1 MHTEALPVLAPT
13 RLSYNGMMAE
23 LTDSYNW
30 AQSPIGERDTWPVAL
45 GIVLKLILSSKN
57 PMFLWWGPDLTQFYN
72 DAFRECLGTDGKH
85 PSALG
90 QAGKECWPESWGI
103 IQPLI
108 QQVLKGDSIWR
119 ENHLIPIYRNGRL
132 EDVYWTFSYTPV
144 LNDLGS
150 VDGVLALCQETTK
163 LVQLEKH
170 YVKQLS
176 NLFLQAPVAICILR
190 GREYVIEVVNDRMV
204 EMWDRKMGDVLNK
217 PAFDVLTELKDQG
230 FKDLL
235 DGVFY
240 TGKRYVTEEL
250 PINLKRHGKIENAF
264 VKFIYEPLRDE
275 DGTISG
281 VMALA
286 HEITEQVLG
295 RKQVEDAE
303 RKTRIAIESAELGM
317 YEKNLMSNEIIGDAR
332 FYEIFGFDK
341 EVSMNELV
349 SIIHPEDLTVRE
361 IAYKESLTSGK
372 LCYEA
377 RIIYKD
383 KSLHWFKVYGKFF
396 YNEDNLP
403 IKLLGVVDDI
413 TAQKQMQKQKD
424 NLLAIASHEFKTPV
438 TTIKAYGQLAESI
451 LESDGETVVLHVV
464 KKMGTQVDKLAAL
477 IENLLNITKI
487 QEGKLAYNETIF
499 DFNEMAREVIED
511 MQVTCATHHIE
522 YIAGKSATI
531 FGDKEKIGEVLNN
544 LISNARKYSPN
555 ASRIIVI
562 TEIQKDGVQLSVR
575 DFGIGIPSEA
585 QQSVFKQFYRINGEN
600 QSTFP
605 GMGIGLYICS
615 EFIKGHKGN
624 IWVESKLG
632 EGSTFYIWIPRHHEN
647 VAVIGFE

>member
-30 AQSPIGERDTWPVAL
+30 AQSPIGERDTWPVTL

-85 PSALG
+85 PLALG
-90 QAGKECWPESWGI
+90 QAGKECWPESWAI

-119 ENHLIPIYRNGRL
+119 ENQLIPIYRNGRL
-132 EDVYWTFSYTPV
+132 EDVYWTFSYTPI

-163 LVQLEKH
+163 LVQSEKH

-230 FKDLL
+230 FKELL
-235 DGVFY
+235 DDVFY

-317 YEKNLMSNEIIGDAR
+317 YEKNLMSDEIKGDAR

-341 EVSMNELV
+341 EVSTNELV

-361 IAYKESLTSGK
+361 TAYKESLTSGK

-424 NLLAIASHEFKTPV
+424 NLLAIASHELKTPV

-511 MQVTCATHHIE
+511 MQVTCVTNHIE

-555 ASRIIVI
+555 ASSIIVI
-562 TEIQKDGVQLSVR
+562 TEVQKDGVQLSVR
-575 DFGIGIPSEA
+575 DFGIGIPGEA
-585 QQSVFKQFYRINGEN
+585 QQSVFSNFAVLMARTSQLFLVWASGF
-600 QSTFP
+600 TFVQN
-605 GMGIGLYICS
+605 LL
-615 EFIKGHKGN
+615 K
-624 IWVESKLG
+624 
-632 EGSTFYIWIPRHHEN
+632 
-647 VAVIGFE
+647 VIRVIYGWKVN

>member
-1 MHTEALPVLAPT
+1 
-13 RLSYNGMMAE
+13 
-23 LTDSYNW
+23 
-30 AQSPIGERDTWPVAL
+30 
-45 GIVLKLILSSKN
+45 
-57 PMFLWWGPDLTQFYN
+57 
-72 DAFRECLGTDGKH
+72 
-85 PSALG
+85 
-90 QAGKECWPESWGI
+90 
-103 IQPLI
+103 
-108 QQVLKGDSIWR
+108 
-119 ENHLIPIYRNGRL
+119 
-132 EDVYWTFSYTPV
+132 
-144 LNDLGS
+144 
-150 VDGVLALCQETTK
+150 
-163 LVQLEKH
+163 
-170 YVKQLS
+170 
-176 NLFLQAPVAICILR
+176 
-190 GREYVIEVVNDRMV
+190 
-204 EMWDRKMGDVLNK
+204 MWDRKMGDVLNK

-413 TAQKQMQKQKD
+413 TAQKQMQKQKERQQ
-424 NLLAIASHEFKTPV
+424 HK
-438 TTIKAYGQLAESI
+438 
-451 LESDGETVVLHVV
+451 
-464 KKMGTQVDKLAAL
+464 
-477 IENLLNITKI
+477 
-487 QEGKLAYNETIF
+487 
-499 DFNEMAREVIED
+499 
-511 MQVTCATHHIE
+511 
-522 YIAGKSATI
+522 
-531 FGDKEKIGEVLNN
+531 
-544 LISNARKYSPN
+544 
-555 ASRIIVI
+555 
-562 TEIQKDGVQLSVR
+562 
-575 DFGIGIPSEA
+575 
-585 QQSVFKQFYRINGEN
+585 QQSD
-600 QSTFP
+600 FP
-605 GMGIGLYICS
+605 
-615 EFIKGHKGN
+615 H
-624 IWVESKLG
+624 
-632 EGSTFYIWIPRHHEN
+632 
-647 VAVIGFE
+647 

>member
-1 MHTEALPVLAPT
+1 MHTEVLPVLAPT
-13 RLSYNGMMAE
+13 RLSYNGIMAE

-30 AQSPIGERDTWPVAL
+30 AQSHIGERDTWPVTL

-57 PMFLWWGPDLTQFYN
+57 PMFLWWGPDLAQFYN

-90 QAGKECWPESWGI
+90 QAGKECWPESWAI

-119 ENHLIPIYRNGRL
+119 ENQLIPIYRNGRF
-132 EDVYWTFSYTPV
+132 EDVYWTFCYTPV

-163 LVQLEKH
+163 LVQSEKH

-230 FKDLL
+230 FKELL

-317 YEKNLMSNEIIGDAR
+317 YK
-332 FYEIFGFDK
+332 
-341 EVSMNELV
+341 
-349 SIIHPEDLTVRE
+349 
-361 IAYKESLTSGK
+361 
-372 LCYEA
+372 
-377 RIIYKD
+377 
-383 KSLHWFKVYGKFF
+383 KSDV
-396 YNEDNLP
+396 
-403 IKLLGVVDDI
+403 
-413 TAQKQMQKQKD
+413 
-424 NLLAIASHEFKTPV
+424 
-438 TTIKAYGQLAESI
+438 
-451 LESDGETVVLHVV
+451 
-464 KKMGTQVDKLAAL
+464 
-477 IENLLNITKI
+477 
-487 QEGKLAYNETIF
+487 
-499 DFNEMAREVIED
+499 
-511 MQVTCATHHIE
+511 
-522 YIAGKSATI
+522 
-531 FGDKEKIGEVLNN
+531 
-544 LISNARKYSPN
+544 
-555 ASRIIVI
+555 
-562 TEIQKDGVQLSVR
+562 
-575 DFGIGIPSEA
+575 
-585 QQSVFKQFYRINGEN
+585 
-600 QSTFP
+600 
-605 GMGIGLYICS
+605 
-615 EFIKGHKGN
+615 
-624 IWVESKLG
+624 
-632 EGSTFYIWIPRHHEN
+632 
-647 VAVIGFE
+647 